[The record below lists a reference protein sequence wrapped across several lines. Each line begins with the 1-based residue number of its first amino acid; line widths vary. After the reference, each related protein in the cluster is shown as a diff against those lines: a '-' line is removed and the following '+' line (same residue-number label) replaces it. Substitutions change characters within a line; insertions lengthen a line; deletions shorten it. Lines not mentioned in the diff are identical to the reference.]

1 MVVLEKDQREALKP
15 IRVWKGERR
24 PFYYILDAN
33 CSVALAQGAKVR
45 VLLEKV
51 DLGDSEQLWS
61 VVTPMIDRSG
71 SSRLFD
77 NAIDAHLGKTR
88 PSNYQSGALPIP
100 PPP

>member
-1 MVVLEKDQREALKP
+1 MPLLVMVCSPLAFACSTYWIPIARFPLRE
-15 IRVWKGERR
+15 E
-24 PFYYILDAN
+24 
-33 CSVALAQGAKVR
+33 QVR

-51 DLGDSEQLWS
+51 DLGDGEQLWG
-61 VVTPMIDRSG
+61 VVAPMIDRSG

-77 NAIDAHLGKTR
+77 NAIDAHLGKAR